1 MSALW
6 VWGLGPSVDMSARA
20 RFLEPLLWVLK
31 RSGLD
36 FEGRARPVVVLV
48 GGWERRVER
57 VLVKA
62 REEGVVEVE
71 VEALGRGAP

>member
-1 MSALW
+1 M
-6 VWGLGPSVDMSARA
+6 DRSARA
-20 RFLEPLLWVLK
+20 RFLEPLLCVLK

>member
-1 MSALW
+1 MSAK
-6 VWGLGPSVDMSARA
+6 A

-31 RSGLD
+31 RSGFD
-36 FEGRARPVVVLV
+36 FEGRARPVVLLV

-62 REEGVVEVE
+62 REEGVVDCGPEG
-71 VEALGRGAP
+71 LGRGAP